1 MNGGLRINMQ
11 IESNKTEE
19 GLCLKLSGRLE
30 TSTAPN
36 LQDIIDKQANYINE
50 LQIDMGDIEYVSS
63 AGLRVLLAASKKM
76 KANGGNMIISH
87 VNKDVMEVFEI
98 TGFNEI
104 LDIR

>member
-1 MNGGLRINMQ
+1 MQ
-11 IESNKTEE
+11 IKPHKTEG

-30 TSTAPN
+30 TSTAPK
-36 LQDIIDKQANYINE
+36 LQEVIDRVITKVDE
-50 LQIDMGDIEYVSS
+50 LQLDMENIEYVSS

-76 KANGGNMIISH
+76 KLKDGKMIVSH
-87 VNKDVMEVFEI
+87 VNDDVMEVFEI